1 MFIISVITKI
11 SLKNIRLDIES
22 ITMYIYCT
30 NLRRHRDVDWPFY
43 RRLQTVLVLFSCPLI
58 GVGVAFHESNFHV
71 QFVFPFVLLPR
82 FFHVFSNDPFSDWSW
97 YLKKVFKKSPPNTY
111 EKNIC
116 IFTCYVCS
124 GHVIAIV
131 FPDHDQWSFGLR
143 IFASLILSSCSFCLF
158 SHLFLVFRPFFVSF
172 SFLFSSFWIL
182 TCFYL
187 HPLPW
192 AHPREHFHHCRLK

>member
-1 MFIISVITKI
+1 MLFSLIVMQFHEIFVMHIANKKKFQIMFIISVITKI

-97 YLKKVFKKSPPNTY
+97 YLKKSV
-111 EKNIC
+111 
-116 IFTCYVCS
+116 
-124 GHVIAIV
+124 
-131 FPDHDQWSFGLR
+131 
-143 IFASLILSSCSFCLF
+143 
-158 SHLFLVFRPFFVSF
+158 
-172 SFLFSSFWIL
+172 
-182 TCFYL
+182 
-187 HPLPW
+187 
-192 AHPREHFHHCRLK
+192 